1 MIIGGDEMQSFVQK
15 VYYSTESFLEKSH
28 FHDCHQ
34 VVLVLK
40 GQVQIC
46 VNEASYTAGRGDI
59 FLFSRYENHS
69 VVVLSEEY
77 ERYVL
82 HIDPGI
88 VNGESPVYSL
98 LSDRP
103 IGFCNVISTLPQLD
117 NMESVFKRLVE
128 ERDSHNK
135 LTNEMQQ
142 LTVIQLLILIYRC
155 MPTGFA
161 GRYDDVVV
169 GIKRQ
174 FENHYSQPYTL
185 AELSKQYNI
194 SPSAL
199 SHRFRAATGMSVM
212 EYLLSCRM
220 ASAKRMLAGTQMG
233 IGEIVERCGFS
244 DNSNF
249 SRTFKALNGMSPTDF
264 RKKYTAE

>member
-1 MIIGGDEMQSFVQK
+1 MQNFVQT
-15 VYYSTESFLEKSH
+15 VYYSAESFLEKPH

-34 VVLVLK
+34 IILILK
-40 GQVQIC
+40 GQVQVCI
-46 VNEASYTAGRGDI
+46 NGASYTAGRGDI
-59 FLFSRYENHS
+59 ILFSRYENHS
-69 VVVLSEEY
+69 IVVLSEEY

-82 HIDPGI
+82 RIDPAI

-103 IGFCNVISTLPQLD
+103 IGFCSVISIFPYLD
-117 NMESVFKRLVE
+117 DIVSVFKRLLC
-128 ERDSHNK
+128 ERDSRNK
-135 LTNEMQQ
+135 LANEMQQ
-142 LTVIQLLILIYRC
+142 LTVKQLLILIYRC
-155 MPTGFA
+155 MPASFE
-161 GRYDDVVV
+161 GRYDDMVIGV
-169 GIKRQ
+169 KRQ

-185 AELSKQYNI
+185 TELSKQYSI

-199 SHRFRAATGMSVM
+199 SHRFSAATGMSVM

-220 ASAKRMLAGTQMG
+220 ASAKQMLAGTKMS

-249 SRTFKALNGMSPTDF
+249 SRTFKRLNGISPTDF
-264 RKKYTAE
+264 RKKYKA